1 MNAWR
6 RASPMIAIEENASTR
21 TGTGIVSRS
30 RCTLDWV
37 DRTRKRK
44 HRSIAHLH
52 RIRGREFELGK
63 RAFRRSGISSS
74 PPRTLDSSR
83 FGRPRRNASAMA
95 GALVDRATSD
105 MLMRPDWA
113 MNVQICDLLET
124 MIKKCGDIVHMYVA
138 EKDVLHEMVKI
149 VKKKHSDSHVKK
161 KILILIDTWQ
171 EAFGSQRARY
181 PQYYAAYQE
190 LLRAG
195 VVFPQKS
202 ERSPPVCAR
211 PQARPLRSQPPP
223 VQSPEFQNKA
233 RGSSITPFPVL
244 RLNEIENARGIM
256 DVLAEMMNALD
267 PGNREGLKQ
276 EVFVDLVG
284 QCRTY
289 RQRVVH
295 LVNTTSDEEL
305 LSQGLALNDDLQNVL
320 AKHDAIAAGIAVHDE
335 KQKSALVHVDDS
347 SASKESDQRLS
358 TASSSS
364 SDQPPPLQQSPLH
377 GSPTSFDSAMSSA
390 KIEPSMD
397 LISGDDYNKPA
408 TENPLALVPAS
419 EPLTNVASEQ
429 NVLTL
434 AEMFP
439 PIISNSSSTNPANC
453 FDSNS
458 GIPAQQTYPAGT
470 NIQLQVHLI
479 QQSALFTSG
488 GIQSSGAPQ
497 VEQASCDQGVQ
508 LSHMSIVWDGQL
520 SPAYNPEEQALSYD
534 DQAGALPPPPWEV
547 QPAQNDLPSL
557 QPQPFQIDQL
567 GGMHSLPIQTGQL
580 EGTQHQP
587 SPAGQ
592 LGKMHPQ
599 HVLGTLLEGLQPH
612 PQLAQSSQVVG
623 MNPPMQNSRMMAMHP
638 QQMFGG
644 HVADQQSMQ
653 GVRPTGYGFGQQ
665 PDAQFYDPMRSAYP
679 YSNPTELSHGM
690 YGLSVQDNGTYEGNN
705 SSYQMPISSSHLQQP
720 NKPVKPEDK
729 LFGDL
734 VSMAKTR
741 QNKPTVSRVQGL

>member
-1 MNAWR
+1 
-6 RASPMIAIEENASTR
+6 
-21 TGTGIVSRS
+21 
-30 RCTLDWV
+30 
-37 DRTRKRK
+37 
-44 HRSIAHLH
+44 
-52 RIRGREFELGK
+52 
-63 RAFRRSGISSS
+63 
-74 PPRTLDSSR
+74 
-83 FGRPRRNASAMA
+83 MA

-113 MNVQICDLLET
+113 MNVQICDILNRDPGQTKDVVKDLKKRIGQKNPKVQLLALTLLET

-138 EKDVLHEMVKI
+138 EKDLLHEMVKI

-171 EAFGSQRARY
+171 EAFGGQRARY
-181 PQYYAAYQE
+181 PQYYAVYQE
-190 LLRAG
+190 LLRNG
-195 VVFPQKS
+195 VVFPQKC
-202 ERSPPVCAR
+202 ERSSPVCAR
-211 PQARPLRSQPPP
+211 PQARPLRSHPPP
-223 VQSPEFQNKA
+223 VRSPEFQNKA
-233 RGSSITPFPVL
+233 RGSSIPPAFPVL

-256 DVLAEMMNALD
+256 DVLAEMLNALD

-295 LVNTTSDEEL
+295 LVNTTSEEEL

-335 KQKSALVHVDDS
+335 KHKSALVHVDDS
-347 SASKESDQRLS
+347 SASKESEQRLS

-364 SDQPPPLQQSPLH
+364 SNQSPPLQQSLLH
-377 GSPTSFDSAMSSA
+377 GSSTSFDSVISSA

-408 TENPLALVPAS
+408 TENLLALVPAS
-419 EPLTNVASEQ
+419 EPLPNVASEQ

-434 AEMFP
+434 PEMFP

-458 GIPAQQTYPAGT
+458 GIPAQQKYPAGT
-470 NIQLQVHLI
+470 NIQMQVHLV
-479 QQSALFTSG
+479 QQPALFTSG

-497 VEQASCDQGVQ
+497 FEQAIRDQGVQ
-508 LSHMSIVWDGQL
+508 LSQMSIVWDGHL

-547 QPAQNDLPSL
+547 QPVQNDLPGL

-567 GGMHSLPIQTGQL
+567 GGMHSLPVQTGQL
-580 EGTQHQP
+580 EDTQPQA
-587 SPAGQ
+587 SLASQ
-592 LGKMHPQ
+592 LLKMHPQ
-599 HVLGTLLEGLQPH
+599 HVLGTQLEGLQL
-612 PQLAQSSQVVG
+612 QLAQSSQVVG
-623 MNPPMQNSRMMAMHP
+623 VYPPTQNSQMNAMHP

-644 HVADQQSMQ
+644 CVADMGQQSMQ
-653 GVRPTGYGFGQQ
+653 GVRLTGYGFGQQ
-665 PDAQFYDPMRSAYP
+665 PDAQYYDPMRSTYP
-679 YSNPTELSHGM
+679 YYNPTELSHGM
-690 YGLSVQDNGTYEGNN
+690 YGLSMQDNNSTYEGNN
-705 SSYQMPISSSHLQQP
+705 SSYQMMPISSSSLQQP
-720 NKPVKPEDK
+720 NKPMKPEDK